1 MNIIISYIIMLK
13 LKGKNMN
20 DIEYMMQIIE
30 KFSSDRDWEQFHN
43 PKDLAIGLSI
53 EANELL
59 DFFRFKNEAEVKA
72 LIKDDKKREAIG
84 EELADVFFLALRFA
98 QLYNYDVVKTLEDK
112 LEKNCKKYPIEKA
125 KGKNIKYTEF

>member
-1 MNIIISYIIMLK
+1 
-13 LKGKNMN
+13 MN

-30 KFSSDRDWEQFHN
+30 KFSSDRDWQQFHN

-59 DFFRFKNEAEVKA
+59 DFFRFKNEEEVKA
-72 LIKDDKKREAIG
+72 LITDDKKREAIG

-112 LEKNCKKYPIEKA
+112 LEKNCKKYPVEKA